1 MGKLAAMF
9 KDENSILLFSK
20 VDSKNKMVIE
30 IEDTQNKKL
39 NVKEINKEEIE
50 KLILFLQ
57 EQIK

>member
-1 MGKLAAMF
+1 MGKLAVMF

-20 VDSKNKMVIE
+20 VDSKNKMVVE
-30 IEDTQNKKL
+30 IEDIQNKKL

>member
-20 VDSKNKMVIE
+20 VDSKNKMVVE

>member
-1 MGKLAAMF
+1 MGKLAVMF

-20 VDSKNKMVIE
+20 VDSKNKMVVE
-30 IEDTQNKKL
+30 IEDIQNKKL

-57 EQIK
+57 EKIK